1 MWDRL
6 DMKNVANK
14 AVLCREITSLL
25 EVLIPKAFSL
35 LWGARAKCFNSL
47 LIKIEVKEA
56 L

>member
-1 MWDRL
+1 
-6 DMKNVANK
+6 MKNVANK

-35 LWGARAKCFNSL
+35 LWGARAKCFNIL